1 MTTIVHTLE
10 ADGIQLSFDLRR
22 ILSDVYLKCETGKI
36 TGLLGRNGQ
45 GKSCLMNIIS
55 GTLNSESNSVRVDG
69 NVIRNARKRSGLLLY
84 LPQFNFI
91 PKSLKVKQV
100 LADFNLACAD
110 FVNRFPEFA
119 DKLGDKVSELSGGQW
134 RTVEI
139 YIIAKAPSLFAML
152 DEPFTHLNPI
162 QIDNIKAFLLEE
174 KANKGF
180 LITDHMY
187 NHLLDISDHVY
198 LLRNGKT
205 HLTKTV
211 NDLEELGYLM
221 LNI

>member
-1 MTTIVHTLE
+1 MIHTLE
-10 ADGIQLSFDLRR
+10 ADGIQLDFGLRR

-45 GKSCLMNIIS
+45 GKSCLMNVIL
-55 GTLNSESNSVRVDG
+55 GTLNSSINSVRFDG
-69 NVIRNARKRSGLLLY
+69 NVTRNTAKRPDLLLY

-100 LADFNLACAD
+100 FDDFQLSYPD
-110 FVNRFPEFA
+110 FENRFPEFKQKY
-119 DKLGDKVSELSGGQW
+119 DSKVSHLSGGQW

-139 YIIAKAPSLFAML
+139 YIIAKTPSLFAML

-162 QIDNIKAFLLEE
+162 QIDKIKEFLLEE
-174 KANKGF
+174 RVNKGF

-187 NHLLDISDHVY
+187 QHLLDISDTVY
-198 LLRNGKT
+198 LLKDGKT
-205 HLTKTV
+205 HLTKTMQ
-211 NDLEELGYLM
+211 DLDDLGYVRL
-221 LNI
+221 